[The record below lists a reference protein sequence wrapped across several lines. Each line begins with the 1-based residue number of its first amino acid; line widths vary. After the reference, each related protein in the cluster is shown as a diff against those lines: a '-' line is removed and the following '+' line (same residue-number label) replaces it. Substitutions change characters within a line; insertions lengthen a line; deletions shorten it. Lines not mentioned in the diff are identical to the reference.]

1 MNRISRRGL
10 GALAAGAA
18 TSLAGPWR
26 PARAQ
31 GAETIKLGF
40 TAALTGP
47 FNEFGEGIRRG
58 AELAVARNQWP
69 RVASSAAR
77 WRLGRGAG
85 RSAGAGPRGAE
96 HAPDPGQQGHR
107 RP

>member
-31 GAETIKLGF
+31 GAGPIKLGF

-58 AELAVARNQWP
+58 AELAVAEANGQGGI
-69 RVASSAAR
+69 
-77 WRLGRGAG
+77 LGRQVEL
-85 RSAGAGPRGAE
+85 AE
-96 HAPDPGQQGHR
+96 MLDD
-107 RP
+107 